1 MQRIV
6 DILKKNRKIVIPMGI
21 AVILLAVFLAM
32 RGNRTETGQY
42 QTVEVERGELVAS
55 VGATGTVR
63 AKQTAILVWQT
74 NGTVERVNADVGDT
88 VEADEE
94 LAALAPASVSQT
106 IISARAE
113 LVGAQKALDDLLKSD
128 TARVQALIA
137 LDEAQERYDKAF
149 DYRESLNEKI
159 TYEEVVIDTIMTPG
173 GPVRVPRLKT
183 YKYYADEE
191 TIADADADLALAKAQ
206 LEDAQ
211 RAYDRVKDGPNP
223 DDVAAAQARVDA
235 AQATL
240 NMARIIAPF
249 DGTVTEANPLPG
261 DQVSAGTT
269 AFRVDNLS
277 SLFVDVEISEV
288 DINSIAVGQPVT
300 LTFDAIL
307 GEEYHGEIV
316 KVAQAG
322 SIEQGVVNFT
332 VTVELT
338 DADAQVKPGM
348 TAAVTIVVKEL
359 QDVLVIPNR
368 AVRLVNGQRV
378 VYVLRD
384 GLPVMVEV
392 RLGSSSD
399 TESVLVGGDV
409 QEGDLIILNPP
420 VQFEPGGPGGGGGPF

>member
-137 LDEAQERYDKAF
+137 LDEAQEQYDKAF

-249 DGTVTEANPLPG
+249 GGTVTEANPLPG

>member
-1 MQRIV
+1 MQRII
-6 DILKKNRKIVIPMGI
+6 DFLKKKRKIAILAGI
-21 AVILLAVFLAM
+21 AVILAIAFLTLRDNNADA
-32 RGNRTETGQY
+32 GLY
-42 QTVEVERGELVAS
+42 QTVKVERGELVAS

-74 NGTVERVNADVGDT
+74 NGTVERVNVDVGDT
-88 VEADEE
+88 VKADEE
-94 LAALAPASVSQT
+94 LAALAPASVSQA

-113 LVGAQKALDDLLKSD
+113 LVSAQKALEDLLESD

-137 LDEAQERYDKAF
+137 LDDAQERYDKAL
-149 DYRESLNEKI
+149 DYREALNEKI
-159 TYEEVVIDTIMTPG
+159 TYEDVIIDTIMTPG

-191 TIADADADLALAKAQ
+191 TIADADAELALAQAR

-235 AQATL
+235 AQAAL

-249 DGTVTEANPLPG
+249 GGTVTEANPLPG
-261 DQVSAGTT
+261 DQVSTGTV

-277 SLFVDVEISEV
+277 SLLVDVEISEV

-300 LTFDAIL
+300 LTFDAVL

-322 SIEQGVVNFT
+322 TIQQGVVNFT

-338 DADAQVKPGM
+338 DADARVKPGM

-359 QDVLVIPNR
+359 QDVVLIPNR
-368 AVRLVNGQRV
+368 AVRLVDGKKV
-378 VYVLRD
+378 VYLLKD
-384 GLPVMVEV
+384 GAPVMVEV
-392 RLGSSSD
+392 RLGSSS
-399 TESVLVGGDV
+399 EAMSVLAGGDV
-409 QEGDLIILNPP
+409 EVGDLIILNPP
-420 VQFEPGGPGGGGGPF
+420 VQFEPGGPGGGGPF

>member
-6 DILKKNRKIVIPMGI
+6 EFLKKNRKIVIPAGI
-21 AVILLAVFLAM
+21 VVVLLIAFLAM
-32 RGNRTETGQY
+32 RGNSADAGQY

-88 VEADEE
+88 VKADEE
-94 LAALAPASVSQT
+94 LAALAPSSVSQT

-113 LVGAQKALDDLLKSD
+113 LVSAQRALEDLLESD

-137 LDEAQERYDKAF
+137 LDKAQEAYDKAL

-159 TYEEVVIDTIMTPG
+159 TYEDVVIDTIMTPG

-183 YKYYADEE
+183 YKYYADAE

-206 LEDAQ
+206 LDDAQ

-235 AQATL
+235 AQAAL

-261 DQVSAGTT
+261 DQVTAGTT

-277 SLFVDVEISEV
+277 SLLVDVEISEV
-288 DINSIAVGQPVT
+288 DINSIEVGQPVT
-300 LTFDAIL
+300 MTFDAVL
-307 GEEYHGEIV
+307 GVEYHGEIV

-322 SIEQGVVNFT
+322 RIEQGVVNFT

-338 DADAQVKPGM
+338 DSDEQVKPGM

-359 QDVLVIPNR
+359 QDVVLIPNR
-368 AVRLVNGQRV
+368 AVRLVDGKKV
-378 VYVLRD
+378 VYLLKD

-392 RLGSSSD
+392 RLGSSSE
-399 TESVLVGGDV
+399 TMSVLAGGDV
-409 QEGDLIILNPP
+409 EVGDLVILNPP
-420 VQFEPGGPGGGGGPF
+420 IQLEPGGGPGGGGPF

>member
-32 RGNRTETGQY
+32 RGNKTETGQY

-63 AKQTAILVWQT
+63 AKQTAILAWQT

-249 DGTVTEANPLPG
+249 GGTVTEANPLPG

>member
-42 QTVEVERGELVAS
+42 QTVKVERGELVAS

-137 LDEAQERYDKAF
+137 LDEAQEQYDKAF

-249 DGTVTEANPLPG
+249 GGTVTEANPLPG